1 MKQQDKQPTPAME
14 QVKELQAKKEKT
26 QDPALKAAIDKKI
39 ELLKTGKDIKKQ

>member
-1 MKQQDKQPTPAME
+1 MRPKEKQPIPAME

-39 ELLKTGKDIKKQ
+39 ELLKTGKDIKK